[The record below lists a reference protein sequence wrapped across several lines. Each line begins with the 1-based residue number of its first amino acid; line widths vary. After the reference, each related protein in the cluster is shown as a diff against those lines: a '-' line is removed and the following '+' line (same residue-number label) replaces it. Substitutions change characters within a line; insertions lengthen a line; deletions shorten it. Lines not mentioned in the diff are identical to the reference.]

1 MFDVNK
7 MAKRFEIEKTRV
19 YASFISYIAFKHAEI
34 ETDSSKRDMLFYKSH
49 RYGQIASR
57 ML

>member
-1 MFDVNK
+1 MTKFEK
-7 MAKRFEIEKTRV
+7 MTKRFEIEKTRV